1 MDVGLVGLVAGSGWA
16 AGINLY
22 GVVGLLGILG
32 RLGVGPVPDGLQRTD
47 VIVIALVLFAVE
59 FVADKV
65 PYFDS
70 FWDAVH
76 TVIRPIG
83 AAAIGAL
90 LTGDADSWQQAVAI
104 VGSGGLATAAHAAKA
119 TARLAINSS
128 PEPASNG
135 LASLVEDG
143 LMAAVVWFA
152 VSNPVVALVLV
163 AVLLVAGTAM
173 TVALFGIARRVLRTR
188 RRRRE
193 GADPPDRP
201 ERDQTTVQASR

>member
-59 FVADKV
+59 FIADKV

-76 TVIRPIG
+76 TVIRPLG
-83 AAAIGAL
+83 AAALGAL
-90 LTGDADSWQQAVAI
+90 LTGDADNWQQAVA
-104 VGSGGLATAAHAAKA
+104 VVWSGGLATAAHAAKA

-143 LMAAVVWFA
+143 IMAAVVWFA
-152 VSNPVVALVLV
+152 VSNPVVALALV
-163 AVLLVAGTAM
+163 AVLLVAGGAL
-173 TVALFGIARRVLRTR
+173 TVALFGVARRVLRNR
-188 RRRRE
+188 RNRRD
-193 GADPPDRP
+193 GDGPP
-201 ERDQTTVQASR
+201 ERPGSDQTTVEASG